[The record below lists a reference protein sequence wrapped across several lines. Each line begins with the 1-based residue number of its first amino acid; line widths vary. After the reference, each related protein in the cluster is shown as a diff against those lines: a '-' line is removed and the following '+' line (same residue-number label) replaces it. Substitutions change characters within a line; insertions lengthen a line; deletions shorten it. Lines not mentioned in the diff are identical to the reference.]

1 MNDIPELFID
11 KDCSVCRSF
20 GDKVLNHTDS
30 IYVKSIEE
38 LSHDLQALDSV
49 ILKTKNKTYIGIDAI
64 EKVVVSWGGY
74 YKYMNLTKLFPKN
87 VNRFLY
93 RLISINRHRL
103 SIVFNVIKK

>member
-1 MNDIPELFID
+1 MNDIPKLFID
-11 KDCSVCRSF
+11 KGCTVCRTF
-20 GDKVLNHTDS
+20 GDKVLNHSDG
-30 IYVKSIEE
+30 IYVNSIEE
-38 LSHDLQALDSV
+38 LSPDLQALDSV

-64 EKVVVSWGGY
+64 EKIVVPWGGY

>member
-1 MNDIPELFID
+1 MNDIPQLFID
-11 KDCSVCRSF
+11 KGCSVCRTF
-20 GDKVLNHTDS
+20 GDRVINHSDR

-38 LSHDLQALDSV
+38 LSPDLQDLDSV
-49 ILKTKNKTYIGIDAI
+49 ILKTKNKTYIGMDAI
-64 EKVVVSWGGY
+64 EKVVGSWGGY

-103 SIVFNVIKK
+103 SIVFNSIKK